1 MNQCFLNPFRLA
13 ALATHPLNRG
23 GQGIYAL
30 NFPPDAVI
38 LSRRRRILVPGT
50 LEAAANKYQSAGI
63 GS

>member
-38 LSRRRRILVPGT
+38 LTGGRRDV
-50 LEAAANKYQSAGI
+50 
-63 GS
+63 